1 MAEMTKEQEAA
12 YKEQDRLLKREKWH
26 LLLVVVVMSAMV
38 WSMVEYGWVQTVKEV
53 VASSVVTVQAW
64 VGFAKDLILR

>member
-26 LLLVVVVMSAMV
+26 LLLVIAVMVILV
-38 WSMVEYGWVQTVKEV
+38 WSMIEYGWVQTVKDALASASDTV
-53 VASSVVTVQAW
+53 VQW
-64 VGFAKDLILR
+64 IGLRKK